1 MEEHIQIS
9 DGKITSSALLSDA
22 SVNNLRLAAPWMKFL
37 SILGFIFCV
46 LLLMA
51 GIGAIIGAN
60 YGDYYYNLT
69 WPIAYFVSSIIIL
82 FPNLYLYNASVEIK
96 RYIDTNDTVNLETAF
111 LMQKKFWKFLGI
123 VAIIYLSL
131 CVLALIIYTV
141 SQLS

>member
-82 FPNLYLYNASVEIK
+82 IWPLSLLK
-96 RYIDTNDTVNLETAF
+96 
-111 LMQKKFWKFLGI
+111 
-123 VAIIYLSL
+123 YLS
-131 CVLALIIYTV
+131 INSFI
-141 SQLS
+141 